1 MNKRPPKYVMEWMSR
16 SLAILYGIDEIIYSG
31 KTKYQLVDIVKTRDY
46 GLALILDGLLQS
58 AEIDEYVYHESLVHP
73 VMISHPNPKKILI
86 VGGGEGATAREVERY
101 DMVEEIEMVDLD
113 GELIEL
119 VKKYLPWSRE
129 GFNDPRLKL
138 TIMEGREYLSKQPD
152 GKYDIIIM
160 DATDPTEFSPA
171 IKLYTREFYQLAFKK
186 LKDDGILVTQSSSPA
201 HTLKLT
207 LSILKTIESIFP
219 KSCLYSVYVKSFA
232 SIWSFS
238 VGSKGPQPSSLT
250 PEEVD
255 RRLRERNVTGL
266 RFYSGEIHKA
276 LFSLTEALLRNWK
289 TEPQIL
295 TDEKPLTLDAIVD
308 IFHPSLV
315 GESSNL
321 SSTR

>member
-1 MNKRPPKYVMEWMSR
+1 MSKRPPKYVMEWMSR

-73 VMISHPNPKKILI
+73 VMISHPNPKKVLI

-219 KSCLYSVYVKSFA
+219 KSCLYSVYIKSFA

-266 RFYSGEIHKA
+266 RFYSGEIHRA

>member
-1 MNKRPPKYVMEWMSR
+1 MSKRPPKYVMEWMSR

-73 VMISHPNPKKILI
+73 VMISHPNPKKVLI

-129 GFNDPRLKL
+129 GFSDPRLKL

-207 LSILKTIESIFP
+207 LSILKTMGAIFP

-266 RFYSGEIHKA
+266 RFYSGEIHRA

>member
-1 MNKRPPKYVMEWMSR
+1 MSKRPPKYVMEWMSR

-73 VMISHPNPKKILI
+73 VMISHPNPKKVLI

-171 IKLYTREFYQLAFKK
+171 IKLYTREFHQFAFKK

-266 RFYSGEIHKA
+266 RFYSGEIHRA

>member
-1 MNKRPPKYVMEWMSR
+1 MSKRPPKYVMEWMSR

-73 VMISHPNPKKILI
+73 VMISHPNPKKVLI

-255 RRLRERNVTGL
+255 RRLGERNVTGL
-266 RFYSGEIHKA
+266 RFYSGEIHRA

>member
-1 MNKRPPKYVMEWMSR
+1 MSKRPPKYVMEWMSR

-73 VMISHPNPKKILI
+73 VMISHPNPKKVLI

-266 RFYSGEIHKA
+266 RFYSGEIHRA

-315 GESSNL
+315 GESSNP

>member
-1 MNKRPPKYVMEWMSR
+1 MSKRPPKYVMEWMSR

-73 VMISHPNPKKILI
+73 VMISHPNPKKVLI

-129 GFNDPRLKL
+129 GFSDPRLKL

-266 RFYSGEIHKA
+266 RFYSGEIHRA

>member
-1 MNKRPPKYVMEWMSR
+1 MSKRPPKYVMEWMSR

-73 VMISHPNPKKILI
+73 VMISHPNPKKVLI

-171 IKLYTREFYQLAFKK
+171 IKLYTREFYQMAFKK

-219 KSCLYSVYVKSFA
+219 KSCLYSVYIKSFA

-250 PEEVD
+250 SEEVD

-266 RFYSGEIHKA
+266 RFYSGEIHRA

>member
-1 MNKRPPKYVMEWMSR
+1 MSKRPLKYVMEWMSR

-73 VMISHPNPKKILI
+73 VMISHPNPKKVLI

-119 VKKYLPWSRE
+119 VKKYLPWPRE
-129 GFNDPRLKL
+129 GFNDQRLKL

-207 LSILKTIESIFP
+207 LSILKTMESIFP
-219 KSCLYSVYVKSFA
+219 KSCLYSVYVKSFS

-266 RFYSGEIHKA
+266 RFYSGEIHRA

>member
-1 MNKRPPKYVMEWMSR
+1 MSKRPPKYVMEWMSR

-73 VMISHPNPKKILI
+73 VMISHPNPKKVLI

-207 LSILKTIESIFP
+207 LSILKTMESIFP

-266 RFYSGEIHKA
+266 RFYSGEIHRA

>member
-1 MNKRPPKYVMEWMSR
+1 LSKRPPKYVMEWMSR

-73 VMISHPNPKKILI
+73 VMISHPNPKKVLI

-266 RFYSGEIHKA
+266 RFYSGEIHRA

>member
-1 MNKRPPKYVMEWMSR
+1 MSKRPPKYVMEWMSR

-73 VMISHPNPKKILI
+73 VMISHPNPKKVLI

-171 IKLYTREFYQLAFKK
+171 IKLYTREFYQMAFKK

-219 KSCLYSVYVKSFA
+219 KSCLYSVYIKSFA

-266 RFYSGEIHKA
+266 RFYSGEIHRA

>member
-1 MNKRPPKYVMEWMSR
+1 MSKRPPKYVMEWMSR

-73 VMISHPNPKKILI
+73 VMISHPNPKKVLI

-207 LSILKTIESIFP
+207 LSILKTMGAIFP

-266 RFYSGEIHKA
+266 RFYSGEIHRA

>member
-1 MNKRPPKYVMEWMSR
+1 LSKRPPKYVMEWMSR

-73 VMISHPNPKKILI
+73 VMISHPNPKKVLI

-207 LSILKTIESIFP
+207 LSILKTMASIFP
-219 KSCLYSVYVKSFA
+219 KSCLYSVYIKSFA

-266 RFYSGEIHKA
+266 RFYSGEIHRA

>member
-1 MNKRPPKYVMEWMSR
+1 MSKRPPKYVMEWMSR

-73 VMISHPNPKKILI
+73 VMISHPNPKKVLI

-129 GFNDPRLKL
+129 GFSDPRLKL

-152 GKYDIIIM
+152 GKYDIILM

-207 LSILKTIESIFP
+207 LSILKTMGSIFP

-266 RFYSGEIHKA
+266 RFYSGEIHRA

>member
-1 MNKRPPKYVMEWMSR
+1 MSKRPPKYVMEWMSR

-73 VMISHPNPKKILI
+73 VMISHPNPKKVLI

-207 LSILKTIESIFP
+207 LSILKTIKSIFG
-219 KSCLYSVYVKSFA
+219 LY
-232 SIWSFS
+232 
-238 VGSKGPQPSSLT
+238 
-250 PEEVD
+250 
-255 RRLRERNVTGL
+255 
-266 RFYSGEIHKA
+266 
-276 LFSLTEALLRNWK
+276 
-289 TEPQIL
+289 QIL
-295 TDEKPLTLDAIVD
+295 CIDLELLHRIQGTSAFKP
-308 IFHPSLV
+308 HS
-315 GESSNL
+315 GRS
-321 SSTR
+321 

>member
-1 MNKRPPKYVMEWMSR
+1 LSKRPPKYVMEWMSR

-73 VMISHPNPKKILI
+73 VMISHPNPKKVLI

-129 GFNDPRLKL
+129 GFSDPRLKL

-207 LSILKTIESIFP
+207 LSILKTMGAIFP

-266 RFYSGEIHKA
+266 RFYSGEIHRA